1 MGLGSVTL
9 LKFFDWTTPEATK
22 PLWKL
27 PKKPV
32 DPPKNG
38 GKMLTLSFKEIQPN
52 RFIQIDDDFN
62 PKNFWCYTQTQK
74 DKQFLRYSRL
84 KFQPNTT

>member
-1 MGLGSVTL
+1 MGLGCVTL
-9 LKFFDWTTPEATK
+9 LKFFDWTTPEAKK
-22 PLWKL
+22 PLWKS

-38 GKMLTLSFKEIQPN
+38 GKMLTLAFEEIEPK

-62 PKNFWCYTQTQK
+62 SKNFWFYTQT
-74 DKQFLRYSRL
+74 
-84 KFQPNTT
+84 